1 MIKKIIFDV
10 GGTLVKAPD
19 IFKEIAINI
28 KREHN
33 INVELELKKEFE
45 KIYTGP
51 SFYDVKTILNNI
63 TKDILKN
70 KGITQTEI
78 DPSKI
83 YFDIFV
89 NKSELFEDSVRILD
103 YLKTNKIKLMILSD
117 ADSDVLLMELEKLGI
132 IKFFEK
138 IVISSDIK
146 CYKTSK
152 DIKTHINPLL
162 SEQKENI
169 LFVGDSFA
177 DIYAAKNLNIKSVFI
192 NRHSNEQKGDITINS
207 LLDIKK
213 II

>member
-10 GGTLVKAPD
+10 GGTLVRAPD
-19 IFKEIAINI
+19 IFQEIAMNI

-33 INVELELKKEFE
+33 IDVESELKKEFE

-51 SFYDVKTILNNI
+51 LFYDVKTILNKI
-63 TKDILKN
+63 TKEILNK
-70 KGITQTEI
+70 KGITQSNI

-83 YFDIFV
+83 YFDTFV
-89 NKSELFEDSVRILD
+89 NKSELFEDSIKILD
-103 YLKTNKIKLMILSD
+103 YLKTKKIKLMILSD
-117 ADSDVLLMELEKLGI
+117 ADSDVLLMELKKLGI
-132 IKFFEK
+132 INLFEK
-138 IVISSDIK
+138 IIISSDIK

-152 DIKTHINPLL
+152 DIKNHINPLL
-162 SEQKENI
+162 SEQKNNM

-177 DIYAAKNLNIKSVFI
+177 DIYAAQNLNIKSVFI
-192 NRHSNEQKGDITINS
+192 NRHSDKQKGVITINS